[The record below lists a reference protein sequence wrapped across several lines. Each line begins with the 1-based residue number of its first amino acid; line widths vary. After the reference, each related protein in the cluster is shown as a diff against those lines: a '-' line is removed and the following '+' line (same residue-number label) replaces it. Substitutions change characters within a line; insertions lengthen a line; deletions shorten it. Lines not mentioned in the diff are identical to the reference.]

1 MDLPEWIWCTEH
13 LILYVNVLHTT
24 STMQELLKNQIRMT
38 QPVEVIKLCSSTT
51 PVLDY
56 GHMNNG
62 YMAGME
68 AYSCL
73 TAEVLVFLG

>member
-38 QPVEVIKLCSSTT
+38 QPFEVIKLCSSTT

-62 YMAGME
+62 WDGGIH
-68 AYSCL
+68 SCL
-73 TAEVLVFLG
+73 IAEVPVFLG